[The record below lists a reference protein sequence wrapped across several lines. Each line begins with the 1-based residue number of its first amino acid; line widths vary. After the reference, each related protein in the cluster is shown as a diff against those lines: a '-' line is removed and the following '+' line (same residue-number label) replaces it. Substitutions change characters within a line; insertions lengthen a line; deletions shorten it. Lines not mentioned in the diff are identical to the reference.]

1 MSTSYL
7 RRGVVA
13 TIATAALVLGMA
25 IAPTAAI
32 AEEKI
37 PTVEKPVYDDPIPG
51 RALDAKGD
59 KGKPASSVTAPAPAP
74 EVVVEASS
82 GQIELPTSEVDGV
95 ETKGA
100 KGSSE
105 ATVTGEWQ
113 EVGESGVQVAAAD
126 VDAGTDAEEPDE
138 AATVE
143 AGVLSSEEATQ
154 LGAALA
160 VTLERPTEGEGA
172 APIAVNV
179 PDELLAGSFGGN
191 YADRLTWVQVP
202 IVDGRPNVKKST
214 PVAQASAEKS
224 TVLTPA
230 VSDAPVMLMA
240 VAATSTT
247 NGTGSYAA
255 TPLKASS
262 TWDVAEQTGAF
273 TWKYDMGVPS
283 ASAGPA
289 PSVGLAYNSQAVD
302 GATAS
307 TNNQPSAVGEG
318 WDLSAS
324 GFIERS
330 YIPCAKDDGASGAV
344 TTSGDLCWRTNN
356 ATVSFGGHSGS
367 LIKDDSSGKWRLP
380 NDDGT
385 RFEYLTGTAQ
395 GCAPNGTASSDCW
408 KMTTTDGTQ
417 YFFGLNRL
425 PGWVTG
431 KAVTNS
437 TWTVPVFG
445 NDVGEPCK
453 AATFAASSCM
463 QAWRW
468 NLDYVVD
475 VHGNAEAFY
484 YTAENNKYLK
494 NKTTTTAYQRG
505 GALARIEYGLRSNN
519 VYGTNAAGYR
529 VLFSYDTKGRCSDAT
544 GVKCTTGTLDNA
556 VKPANPAV
564 YPDVPWDR
572 LCTAATCTTAQIA
585 PSFFTNARLAT
596 VQSQVLVASAYSN
609 VDKWALSHSYPAPGD
624 GTSPALW
631 MTQVQRTGTAAGQ
644 TAIAEPA
651 TVFSGTTMQNRVWV
665 VDGLAPLDKWR
676 LSSIKTSLGGVIS
689 VNYQGQQC
697 TATQASG
704 ILSDLPNNTKWCF
717 PEWWVPDTAIPVG
730 GRQDLFHKYPVTSII
745 VDGATGGPLSKAQ
758 QTQYIYGTPRWRY
771 NDSPLTIANSRTWNI
786 FAGVDTVE
794 VREGDP
800 AAAAAQKVTKYTYY
814 QGMNGDRA
822 TTTGGTKTV
831 QVAGTS
837 IPDDRWFG
845 GQMHSQQTLKG
856 VGGAVVSTQ
865 VSTPWASPATAT
877 SGTRTARLTN
887 VQKTVVTEPVSTG
900 GNRTLE
906 TRTTFNDTYGYPLTV
921 STIPSD
927 AAGTCTTTTYAAPNT
942 TAWVIGL
949 ASQVRTVAKT
959 CADASSAQ
967 FPADLVSDVKTTYDG
982 GAWGAAATRG
992 LATST
997 QVVDRYDNGQPHW
1010 ASGGSQTYDSLGR
1023 SLTNTNALGRTSSTA
1038 YTPAAAQPLLST
1050 VEKNPAPFLWST
1062 TTTFEPT
1069 TGTPATIVDPNGA
1082 LTSLT
1087 VDALGRNSKVWLP
1100 LKPKVDNPD
1109 SPSLSFAYTLSQA
1122 APNAIK
1128 TTTLTGGGNVT
1139 AFELFDGLGRS
1150 VQTQSAAVGG
1160 GAVVKTTNFDDQGR
1174 PYFVDNP
1181 YWTASISPGTA
1192 FFTPDSENNIPSQ
1205 VVTTYDAVGRTLKT
1219 VLNGAGTL
1227 RNQTVM
1233 AYPGADRVD
1242 TTPPQGGTATSVFT
1256 NSLGQKKKLVQ
1267 YLNGTVTGTGQTW
1280 SFAYD
1285 GAGRNTQMTDPA
1297 GNDWTWTFDLLGRRT
1312 AQDDADSGVSTATYD
1327 LVGNMTST
1335 TDARGKTV
1343 TTTYDE
1349 LNRKKAMY
1357 AGDASGAILS
1367 EWSYDSVSKGRV
1379 TSSTSFVG
1387 STAGTPGTAY
1397 KTTVGSYDL
1406 AGNPLT
1412 TTVSIPAGAPA
1423 FAGTSYA
1430 VSSYWHPDSTPLA
1443 KSVPSVGGLPAEQIR
1458 YGYDAWGH
1466 LGSVRGASL
1475 VLAGTDFSPTGQLS
1489 QFNRYDGTNSGYSTY
1504 GYDNATG
1511 AVLAIK
1517 DNAVYGDQGHYV
1529 ADRTYTR
1536 DAVGNVTS
1544 STVAATHPQAQTQ
1557 KTCYSYDGLRQ
1568 LTRAWTPNAAT
1579 ACTAAPSAA
1588 AMGGPAP
1595 MWLDYAYDTLTGNRT
1610 SVTSRSSMGTVST
1623 RAYEYPAA
1631 GSARPHAVQQVTG
1644 AAGQGTGAYGY
1655 DESGNQ
1661 VSRPGQELTFNTV
1674 GKVSKVVAGSEVQS
1688 NVFDADG
1695 NLLLRVSSTDGATLF
1710 LGDTTLTQA
1719 AGSNV
1724 VAGFR
1729 TYSGAEGKPVA
1740 QRSAKTGTTGSVLTW
1755 LFTNLEG
1762 TVDVQTTANGSSTV
1776 QSYRDPFGAPI
1787 ADSAQAWADG
1797 AGYMN
1802 KQVAKAAA
1810 LTNVGARTYDPALGK
1825 FVSVDPVIDTNLP
1838 QQNTGYAYSGNNP
1851 TTYKD
1856 PSGLRLTIGCEPY
1869 CGKGAATIAQ
1879 KLTPRTIRVK
1889 NSTAWPTWPP
1899 VKNVEYDVRGW
1910 PKLNLSL
1917 LNPGSAR
1924 FAPLL
1929 INQLDPVKRPP
1940 MLDHYS
1946 TKRAERSWGPLVE
1959 WRPENKGTVDF
1970 GISACVG
1977 GCINVSLGHDGSGR
1991 IGLGFG
1997 LKAGVSVSAGVSTE
2011 SESGLYLGGSCT
2023 AVAGPAG
2030 VYMEGGIQQ
2039 NGPLGYGG
2047 AGFAAGASAGC
2058 SADVGFG
2065 W

>member
-1 MSTSYL
+1 M
-7 RRGVVA
+7 
-13 TIATAALVLGMA
+13 
-25 IAPTAAI
+25 
-32 AEEKI
+32 
-37 PTVEKPVYDDPIPG
+37 
-51 RALDAKGD
+51 DAQ
-59 KGKPASSVTAPAPAP
+59 PER
-74 EVVVEASS
+74 EVV
-82 GQIELPTSEVDGV
+82 
-95 ETKGA
+95 
-100 KGSSE
+100 
-105 ATVTGEWQ
+105 
-113 EVGESGVQVAAAD
+113 
-126 VDAGTDAEEPDE
+126 
-138 AATVE
+138 
-143 AGVLSSEEATQ
+143 
-154 LGAALA
+154 
-160 VTLERPTEGEGA
+160 
-172 APIAVNV
+172 
-179 PDELLAGSFGGN
+179 
-191 YADRLTWVQVP
+191 
-202 IVDGRPNVKKST
+202 
-214 PVAQASAEKS
+214 
-224 TVLTPA
+224 
-230 VSDAPVMLMA
+230 
-240 VAATSTT
+240 
-247 NGTGSYAA
+247 
-255 TPLKASS
+255 
-262 TWDVAEQTGAF
+262 
-273 TWKYDMGVPS
+273 
-283 ASAGPA
+283 
-289 PSVGLAYNSQAVD
+289 
-302 GATAS
+302 
-307 TNNQPSAVGEG
+307 
-318 WDLSAS
+318 
-324 GFIERS
+324 
-330 YIPCAKDDGASGAV
+330 
-344 TTSGDLCWRTNN
+344 
-356 ATVSFGGHSGS
+356 
-367 LIKDDSSGKWRLP
+367 
-380 NDDGT
+380 
-385 RFEYLTGTAQ
+385 
-395 GCAPNGTASSDCW
+395 
-408 KMTTTDGTQ
+408 
-417 YFFGLNRL
+417 
-425 PGWVTG
+425 
-431 KAVTNS
+431 
-437 TWTVPVFG
+437 
-445 NDVGEPCK
+445 
-453 AATFAASSCM
+453 
-463 QAWRW
+463 
-468 NLDYVVD
+468 
-475 VHGNAEAFY
+475 
-484 YTAENNKYLK
+484 
-494 NKTTTTAYQRG
+494 
-505 GALARIEYGLRSNN
+505 
-519 VYGTNAAGYR
+519 
-529 VLFSYDTKGRCSDAT
+529 
-544 GVKCTTGTLDNA
+544 
-556 VKPANPAV
+556 
-564 YPDVPWDR
+564 
-572 LCTAATCTTAQIA
+572 
-585 PSFFTNARLAT
+585 
-596 VQSQVLVASAYSN
+596 
-609 VDKWALSHSYPAPGD
+609 DK
-624 GTSPALW
+624 
-631 MTQVQRTGTAAGQ
+631 
-644 TAIAEPA
+644 
-651 TVFSGTTMQNRVWV
+651 
-665 VDGLAPLDKWR
+665 
-676 LSSIKTSLGGVIS
+676 
-689 VNYQGQQC
+689 
-697 TATQASG
+697 
-704 ILSDLPNNTKWCF
+704 
-717 PEWWVPDTAIPVG
+717 
-730 GRQDLFHKYPVTSII
+730 
-745 VDGATGGPLSKAQ
+745 
-758 QTQYIYGTPRWRY
+758 
-771 NDSPLTIANSRTWNI
+771 
-786 FAGVDTVE
+786 
-794 VREGDP
+794 
-800 AAAAAQKVTKYTYY
+800 
-814 QGMNGDRA
+814 
-822 TTTGGTKTV
+822 
-831 QVAGTS
+831 
-837 IPDDRWFG
+837 
-845 GQMHSQQTLKG
+845 
-856 VGGAVVSTQ
+856 
-865 VSTPWASPATAT
+865 
-877 SGTRTARLTN
+877 
-887 VQKTVVTEPVSTG
+887 
-900 GNRTLE
+900 
-906 TRTTFNDTYGYPLTV
+906 
-921 STIPSD
+921 
-927 AAGTCTTTTYAAPNT
+927 
-942 TAWVIGL
+942 
-949 ASQVRTVAKT
+949 
-959 CADASSAQ
+959 
-967 FPADLVSDVKTTYDG
+967 
-982 GAWGAAATRG
+982 
-992 LATST
+992 
-997 QVVDRYDNGQPHW
+997 YDNGQPHW

-1023 SLTNTNALGRTSSTA
+1023 SLTNTDALGRTSSTA

-1205 VVTTYDAVGRTLKT
+1205 VITTFDAVGRTLKT

-1242 TTPPQGGTATSVFT
+1242 TTPQQGGTATSVFT

-1267 YLNGTVTGTGQTW
+1267 YLNGTVTGTGQPW

-1285 GAGRNTQMTDPA
+1285 GAGRNTQMADPA

-1423 FAGTSYA
+1423 FAGTSYS

-1443 KSVPSVGGLPAEQIR
+1443 KSVPSIGGLPAEQIR

-1475 VLAGTDFSPTGQLS
+1475 VLAGTDFSPIGQLS

-1511 AVLAIK
+1511 AILSIK
-1517 DNAVYGDQGHYV
+1517 DNAVYGNQGHYV
-1529 ADRTYTR
+1529 ADRTFTR

-1631 GSARPHAVQQVTG
+1631 GSARPHAVQEVTG

-1695 NLLLRVSSTDGATLF
+1695 NLLLQVSSTDGASLF

-1719 AGSNV
+1719 AGSSV

-1740 QRSAKTGTTGSVLTW
+1740 QRSAKTGTAGSVLTW

-1802 KQVAKAAA
+1802 KQVAKATA

-1851 TTYKD
+1851 TTYTD
-1856 PSGLRLTIGCEPY
+1856 PSGLAFNFMMRGDGGSRKPKAWNMTTQGLPPGQAAVQKESDRLFKKVRDEDSNPFI
-1869 CGKGAATIAQ
+1869 
-1879 KLTPRTIRVK
+1879 TPFRDRDSDLRMARFYGSEQGQLLESWLSG
-1889 NSTAWPTWPP
+1889 NSPSHLA
-1899 VKNVEYDVRGW
+1899 YG
-1910 PKLNLSL
+1910 
-1917 LNPGSAR
+1917 PGSQMTQDIRGSLTADKYRSELQSALRNGRRLPVSGYMAGTPGLSNHNALRDALTALTWESAPSEYQTFLTLGSFGLESEVVGRPQGNSAVVAITAR
-1924 FAPLL
+1924 
-1929 INQLDPVKRPP
+1929 N
-1940 MLDHYS
+1940 
-1946 TKRAERSWGPLVE
+1946 T
-1959 WRPENKGTVDF
+1959 T
-1970 GISACVG
+1970 
-1977 GCINVSLGHDGSGR
+1977 SLGSMLR
-1991 IGLGFG
+1991 INDD
-1997 LKAGVSVSAGVSTE
+1997 VYT
-2011 SESGLYLGGSCT
+2011 YLNDI
-2023 AVAGPAG
+2023 AP
-2030 VYMEGGIQQ
+2030 
-2039 NGPLGYGG
+2039 G
-2047 AGFAAGASAGC
+2047 AGINHVSETFTWTETIS
-2058 SADVGFG
+2058 